1 MTKDGIQPTHA
12 FCCSPKTSI
21 IISILRIKG
30 WAQEEEMCP
39 GSLIFQAE
47 NKFQTQPEGGC
58 YVSDMLHF
66 FQTWNFWLTIKVW
79 KSVLVKVYGE
89 HKEER
94 PEQNTHTINVSC
106 HHHYSKC
113 YDFLYNCLKNKQ
125 NLPAKLVWT
134 TLQKSVLEKEYG
146 FTVSTK
152 CQMDFNSEA
161 IKWCH
166 KIAQLF
172 SS

>member
-1 MTKDGIQPTHA
+1 MLSAVPQRPASLSPSYGSRDESRKKKCVQDHSY
-12 FCCSPKTSI
+12 FEPKTS
-21 IISILRIKG
+21 SKH
-30 WAQEEEMCP
+30 
-39 GSLIFQAE
+39 SLKEAAMSPTCFTSSKPETFDWLSKFE
-47 NKFQTQPEGGC
+47 NQT
-58 YVSDMLHF
+58 
-66 FQTWNFWLTIKVW
+66 
-79 KSVLVKVYGE
+79 VLVKVYGE

-94 PEQNTHTINVSC
+94 PEQNTHRINVSC

-113 YDFLYNCLKNKQ
+113 YDFLYSCLKNKQ